1 MNQLRNKPLLSDI
14 FSEDADSE
22 FREALLDQT
31 LRIVRRKRRFRKARQ
46 AAFVTVMVAG
56 LVLISFHSL
65 VSKPPVSKIAKR
77 VALPYLVVTTQ
88 PSSPDAVLSTS
99 PDHSIRIISS
109 SPTVQLVG
117 TSESADIL
125 HQLDDDELLTLLPS
139 PALLV
144 RRGPH
149 LAEVVFANADAQ
161 SSIPAN

>member
-14 FSEDADSE
+14 LSEDTDSE

-46 AAFVTVMVAG
+46 AAFVTVMAAG
-56 LVLISFHSL
+56 LILISFHFPL
-65 VSKPPVSKIAKR
+65 SKPPASKIAKR
-77 VALPYLVVTTQ
+77 IAPPYLVVTTQ
-88 PSSPDAVLSTS
+88 PLSSDAVLSTS

-109 SPTVQLVG
+109 SPTVQLVA
-117 TSESADIL
+117 TSENTDIL
-125 HQLDDDELLTLLPS
+125 HRLDDDELLTLLPS

-149 LAEVVFANADAQ
+149 LAELVFANADAQ
-161 SSIPAN
+161 SPIPPN